1 MKGRLSQMLVLVVL
15 VFTGFAVAKS
25 NDKKNPAE
33 YPLTAHVVSSERGT
47 STSFS
52 TRSSDGTEVKGDIDS
67 SDPTVQFRIGNLLY
81 TAGYGCRKHV
91 QVGTDVHAR
100 VEKNKLYILTYDGQ
114 TCDTHV
120 RGVQELSK

>member
-1 MKGRLSQMLVLVVL
+1 MKSCLSQLLVLFVL
-15 VFTGFAVAKS
+15 STGFAVAK
-25 NDKKNPAE
+25 NRDKKNPAE

-47 STSFS
+47 SKSFS

-67 SDPTVQFRIGNLLY
+67 SDPTVQFRIGDLLY

-100 VEKNKLYILTYDGQ
+100 VEKNKLYILTDDGQ

-120 RGVQELSK
+120 QSVQEISK